1 MAVDPFITE
10 VVLNLVSTVAFQ
22 AAIEDSV
29 KLASQGSIVTTFVIV
44 VVASATA
51 SAVSYRLLP
60 TFFVAVDAAAAECSG
75 AAACTTAMGIAT
87 VGELAVA
94 GVVQVLTARS
104 DLAGRLGL
112 RIWRSWSIL
121 VCGCVGGGFCFLR
134 TSTK

>member
-1 MAVDPFITE
+1 VATVPFITE

-51 SAVSYRLLP
+51 SAVSYRSLP